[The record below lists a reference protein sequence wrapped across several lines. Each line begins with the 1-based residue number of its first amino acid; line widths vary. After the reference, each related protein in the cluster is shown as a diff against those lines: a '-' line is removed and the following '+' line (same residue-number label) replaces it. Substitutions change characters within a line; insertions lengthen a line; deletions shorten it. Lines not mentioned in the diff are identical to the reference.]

1 MHMFNLPSKLYFS
14 ALYYG
19 KARAKA
25 VMVLIFLYL
34 FYFHAFCFL
43 VSFVLKQEC

>member
-1 MHMFNLPSKLYFS
+1 MHMFNLPSTLYSS

-25 VMVLIFLYL
+25 VTVLIFLCL
-34 FYFHAFCFL
+34 FYFHAFCSL
-43 VSFVLKQEC
+43 GSFVLKQEC